1 MSKNEESIGLRIAR
15 AIAESE
21 ATAAAFPSILPEHF
35 WMALSRVA
43 EMVEESAGKLLEIA
57 EERDKFIKERRDLCA
72 WFNSHGIEI
81 SGVRRAVREAVGLG
95 NGKSDHPHRSS
106 SSKDAYRA
114 AEKLAVSEGKNVV
127 TMTHLIQALHS
138 RPSKILASVLGKEL
152 DPRMPD
158 TAMQQKMKAAAQ
170 VKVPAQ
176 PDRAAENQAAAMP
189 PPAEQAPARLAA
201 AYQALVTPAAPSGIL
216 AKYGRDLV
224 EQAKKG
230 LLHGVIGRK
239 DELRRLAQIL
249 GQRQKCN
256 ALLVGEPGVG
266 KTQLV
271 EGLAHRIASAD
282 CPSIFRNRRIVEI
295 SVSTLVAGAQY
306 RGDFEERLEGILKE
320 AENDPNLIL
329 FIDEFHTAVGAGA
342 GKGSSSLDASNILK
356 PALGRGSIRVI
367 GATTAQG
374 YEDYIARDPALA
386 RRFDVIWVEE
396 PTRGETLEILLGAK
410 AKLEAHHTLDIS
422 TEALEAAVDLSM
434 RYLPDRRLP
443 DKAID
448 VLDQACAQRAIPT
461 ISPDRTRQDI
471 YAPLSREDIARV
483 IAARTRIPLDLLTI
497 SDGQRL
503 STLEEHLNKLVF
515 GQQDVMAR
523 IAQDLRSAYNGL
535 RDPKR
540 PIASFLF
547 AGPTG
552 VGKSETAKALAEYLF
567 GQKESL
573 IAIDLSE
580 YGEKH
585 QLARLIGAP
594 PGYIGFQESGDLTA
608 ALRRRPASVVLFD
621 EIEKAHPEVLNI
633 LLQILDEGRLTDG
646 QSRTASFSEAVVVMT
661 SNIASHE
668 SAGKRVGFRPEGAAP
683 SQNTNDLLLTK
694 LAAHL
699 RPELLGR
706 IHTIV
711 EFKPLDRTAIEAIVR
726 KAFEAV
732 SKRAAAKPS
741 GKVPPEALCAE
752 ILNEIGELKH
762 GARDVEKQVEAR
774 IAAWMEQAK

>member
-21 ATAAAFPSILPEHF
+21 ATAAEFPSILPEHF

-43 EMVEESAGKLLEIA
+43 EMVEESAGKLLEMA
-57 EERDKFIKERRDLCA
+57 EDRDKFIKERRDLCA
-72 WFNSHGIEI
+72 WFGSRGIQI
-81 SGVRRAVREAVGLG
+81 SGVRRAVRESVGLG
-95 NGKSDHPHRSS
+95 TGKSDPPRRSS
-106 SSKDAYRA
+106 SSKEAYRI
-114 AEKLAVSEGKNVV
+114 AEKIAVSESKNVV
-127 TMTHLIQALHS
+127 TMTHLIQALHE
-138 RPSKILASVLGKEL
+138 RPSRILAAVLGKEL

-170 VKVPAQ
+170 AYAQ
-176 PDRAAENQAAAMP
+176 PERPAENRPAAVP
-189 PPAEQAPARLAA
+189 PPAEQAPARPAA
-201 AYQALVTPAAPSGIL
+201 AFQAQPTPAASASIL
-216 AKYGRDLV
+216 AKFGRDLV
-224 EQAKKG
+224 ELAKKG
-230 LLHGVIGRK
+230 LLQGVVGRK

-256 ALLVGEPGVG
+256 ALLVGDPGVG

-282 CPSIFRNRRIVEI
+282 CPSIFKNRRIVEI
-295 SVSTLVAGAQY
+295 SLSSLVAGAQY

-342 GKGSSSLDASNILK
+342 GKGSGSQDASNILK
-356 PALGRGSIRVI
+356 PALGRGGIRVI
-367 GATTAQG
+367 GATTPQA
-374 YEDYIARDPALA
+374 YEDCIARDPALA

-396 PTRGETLEILLGAK
+396 PTRGETLEILQGVK
-410 AKLEAHHTLDIS
+410 VNLETHHTLDIS
-422 TEALEAAVDLSM
+422 NDALEAAVDLSM
-434 RYLPDRRLP
+434 RYLPERRLP

-461 ISPDRTRQDI
+461 ISPDRTRPDTC
-471 YAPLSREDIARV
+471 ASMGREDIARV
-483 IAARTRIPLDLLTI
+483 IAARTRIPLDLLTL

-503 STLEEHLNKLVF
+503 NALEEHLNNFIF
-515 GQQDVMAR
+515 GQQEVMAR

-552 VGKSETAKALAEYLF
+552 VGKSQTAKVLAEYLF

-580 YGEKH
+580 FSEKH

-594 PGYIGFQESGDLTA
+594 PGYVGFQESGILTA

-621 EIEKAHPEVLNI
+621 EIEKAHPDVLNI

-646 QSRTASFSEAVVVMT
+646 QSRTASFCEAVVVMT
-661 SNIASHE
+661 SNIASNE
-668 SAGKRVGFRPEGAAP
+668 AAEKRVGFRPEGATP
-683 SQNTNDLLLTK
+683 PQDNHDLLLTK
-694 LAAHL
+694 LAVHL

-711 EFKPLDRTAIEAIVR
+711 EFKPLSRPAIEAIVR
-726 KAFEAV
+726 KIFDAV
-732 SKRAAAKPS
+732 CKRAAAQS
-741 GKVPPEALCAE
+741 TAIIPPEALCAT
-752 ILNEIGELKH
+752 IVNEIGELKH
-762 GARDVEKQVEAR
+762 GARDIEKRVEAQ
-774 IAAWMEQAK
+774 IAAWMAQAKK